1 MSNRSGHPRSQRQQ
15 RVGELIRHS
24 VADVFMRGELR
35 DPDLAGV
42 SITVTEVT
50 VSPDLKNATAWV
62 MPLGGDGKQ
71 VVEDALNRCASYI
84 RGQLSRSAALKF
96 TPRLSFQIDPSFDN
110 AAHVDSLLSQ
120 PSVQRDLEQD
130 PTPSGTTSP
139 LARRRKG
146 NPIHGWLVLD
156 KPLGLSSNQ
165 ALGKAR
171 RLFNAAKAGHGGTLD
186 PLASGVLPVAF
197 GEATKLVSYAMDG
210 SKTYAFD
217 ITWGAQTSTDDAE
230 GETVAESDLRPT
242 ADAIEQVLPQFTGT
256 IEQTPP
262 AYSAIKVDGER
273 AYKLARAGEEV
284 DLPSR
289 DVEIY
294 GLRLTGSSDDTA
306 SLEVDCGK
314 GTYVRSLARDIAL
327 ALGTVGHVSAL
338 RRTRVGPFTE
348 KDAFSLDKLELLS
361 HSAPLENAILPL
373 ETPLDDIPEVAVMD
387 SEAKRLRTGQAIHLP
402 QLGEG
407 VVLITTAGK
416 PVALGWLEEGELRP
430 KRVFNL

>member
-1 MSNRSGHPRSQRQQ
+1 
-15 RVGELIRHS
+15 
-24 VADVFMRGELR
+24 
-35 DPDLAGV
+35 
-42 SITVTEVT
+42 
-50 VSPDLKNATAWV
+50 
-62 MPLGGDGKQ
+62 
-71 VVEDALNRCASYI
+71 
-84 RGQLSRSAALKF
+84 
-96 TPRLSFQIDPSFDN
+96 
-110 AAHVDSLLSQ
+110 
-120 PSVQRDLEQD
+120 
-130 PTPSGTTSP
+130 

-242 ADAIEQVLPQFTGT
+242 ADAIEQVLPQFNGT

-273 AYKLARAGEEV
+273 AYNLARAGEEV

>member
-1 MSNRSGHPRSQRQQ
+1 
-15 RVGELIRHS
+15 
-24 VADVFMRGELR
+24 
-35 DPDLAGV
+35 
-42 SITVTEVT
+42 
-50 VSPDLKNATAWV
+50 
-62 MPLGGDGKQ
+62 
-71 VVEDALNRCASYI
+71 
-84 RGQLSRSAALKF
+84 
-96 TPRLSFQIDPSFDN
+96 
-110 AAHVDSLLSQ
+110 
-120 PSVQRDLEQD
+120 
-130 PTPSGTTSP
+130 

-361 HSAPLENAILPL
+361 HSAPLENALLPL

-387 SEAKRLRTGQAIHLP
+387 SVAKRLRTGQAIHLP

>member
-1 MSNRSGHPRSQRQQ
+1 M
-15 RVGELIRHS
+15 
-24 VADVFMRGELR
+24 
-35 DPDLAGV
+35 
-42 SITVTEVT
+42 
-50 VSPDLKNATAWV
+50 
-62 MPLGGDGKQ
+62 
-71 VVEDALNRCASYI
+71 
-84 RGQLSRSAALKF
+84 
-96 TPRLSFQIDPSFDN
+96 
-110 AAHVDSLLSQ
+110 
-120 PSVQRDLEQD
+120 
-130 PTPSGTTSP
+130 
-139 LARRRKG
+139 ARRRKG

-361 HSAPLENAILPL
+361 HSAPLENALLPL

-387 SEAKRLRTGQAIHLP
+387 SVAKRLRTGQAIHLP

>member
-1 MSNRSGHPRSQRQQ
+1 M
-15 RVGELIRHS
+15 
-24 VADVFMRGELR
+24 
-35 DPDLAGV
+35 
-42 SITVTEVT
+42 
-50 VSPDLKNATAWV
+50 
-62 MPLGGDGKQ
+62 
-71 VVEDALNRCASYI
+71 
-84 RGQLSRSAALKF
+84 
-96 TPRLSFQIDPSFDN
+96 
-110 AAHVDSLLSQ
+110 
-120 PSVQRDLEQD
+120 
-130 PTPSGTTSP
+130 
-139 LARRRKG
+139 ARRRKG

-217 ITWGAQTSTDDAE
+217 ITWGVQTSTDDAE

-361 HSAPLENAILPL
+361 HSAPLENALLPL

-387 SEAKRLRTGQAIHLP
+387 SVAKRLRTGQAIHLP